1 METETLRSGIICF
14 RWLMKIFGQSFLT
27 LASRER
33 WAMLGRGI
41 GTTKSGRQR
50 NQVRLR
56 KELCIIVLQTITRGK
71 FEWGGRLG
79 KVQGLE
85 YQAMS
90 MGFILKHLDCCC
102 HQLLYGL
109 IIGRTELIR
118 IINQIIHQWF
128 LLFFSIIRALCT
140 PYKHFWKMPKN
151 RKKKNWNRK
160 KKNWPLSHFPK
171 QLLCTVR
178 PISFQSF
185 FFPLN
190 KMVTFILRVIVSG
203 KESICNE
210 GDMGFDP
217 WV

>member
-1 METETLRSGIICF
+1 
-14 RWLMKIFGQSFLT
+14 
-27 LASRER
+27 
-33 WAMLGRGI
+33 MLGRGI

-151 RKKKNWNRK
+151 RKKKN
-160 KKNWPLSHFPK
+160 
-171 QLLCTVR
+171 
-178 PISFQSF
+178 
-185 FFPLN
+185 
-190 KMVTFILRVIVSG
+190 
-203 KESICNE
+203 
-210 GDMGFDP
+210 
-217 WV
+217 